1 MRGGGLLVQRGC
13 VLSQRVS
20 THPAVARCG
29 RCERIRKW
37 HPVLALWRDRR
48 GAGTHAHAHA
58 RLSNTATPRTI
69 PVPWAPL
76 RVLRQVNQRLQRGA
90 TPTGSAHRHAVA
102 HTSQGHEPNARAT
115 DTTTSKGGG
124 DRDRR
129 EGRGS

>member
-1 MRGGGLLVQRGC
+1 MCGGGMLVQRGC
-13 VLSQRVS
+13 VLNRRLS

-29 RCERIRKW
+29 RCECIRKW
-37 HPVLALWRDRR
+37 HPVLALWRDGR
-48 GAGTHAHAHA
+48 GAGTHARAH
-58 RLSNTATPRTI
+58 LSNTAAPRAI

-102 HTSQGHEPNARAT
+102 HASHGHKPHARAT

-124 DRDRR
+124 DRGRR
-129 EGRGS
+129 KGRGS